1 MTGAGQTI
9 AAIATPGGRG
19 GIGIVRVSG
28 PDAPAIGR
36 QLTGRVPRPRL
47 AEYCCFRDGDGAAVD
62 RGIMLYFPRPASYTG
77 EDVLELHGHG
87 GQVVMH
93 MLLRRVLALGARPA
107 RPGEFTERAFVNG
120 KIDLLQA
127 EAVADLIDSLSE
139 RAARSALRSLD
150 GAFSARIAG
159 LRDTLV
165 RIRALAEA
173 VLDFPEEDVRALP
186 GPPVEQQL
194 EAWLAELDRVAA
206 AARAGSVLREG
217 LRVVVAGPPNV
228 GKSSLLNLLTDSD
241 RAIVH
246 SEPGTTRDT
255 LEEGIVVGGIRMQI
269 VDTAGIRAAADP
281 VEEEGVR
288 RALRAMQ
295 GADIV
300 IAVSEYGTPEDESV
314 ADALRSLPRGINRVF
329 VRNKIDLAGA
339 APGRKEDEAGLLID
353 LSARTGAGVGLLVDA
368 LREAAGPGASGE
380 DIVLARARHIAE
392 LAAARAAVGAGLEGW
407 RANQAGE
414 LLAEEL
420 RLAQASLGRITGEFT
435 PDDLLGEIFS
445 RFCIGK

>member
-1 MTGAGQTI
+1 MTGARETI

-28 PDAPAIGR
+28 PASLDMAR
-36 QLTGRVPRPRL
+36 ELTGRVPQPRL
-47 AEYCCFRDGDGAAVD
+47 AEYSSFRDADGAAID
-62 RGIMLYFPRPASYTG
+62 RGIMLYFPGPASYTG

-93 MLLRRVLALGARPA
+93 MLLRRVLSLGARPA

-120 KIDLLQA
+120 RIDLLQA

-139 RAARSALRSLD
+139 GAARSALRSLD
-150 GAFSARIAG
+150 GAFSSRIG
-159 LRDTLV
+159 DLRDTLV
-165 RIRALAEA
+165 RIRAQAEA
-173 VLDFPEEDVRALP
+173 VLDFPEEETQAFP
-186 GPPVEQQL
+186 GAQVEQQL
-194 EAWLAELDRVAA
+194 GDWLAALDRLTA

-217 LRVVVAGPPNV
+217 LRVVVVGPPNA
-228 GKSSLLNLLTDSD
+228 GKSSLLNRLTDSD

-255 LEEGIVVGGIRMQI
+255 VEEGIVVGGIRMQI

-288 RALRAMQ
+288 RALKAMDA
-295 GADIV
+295 ADIV
-300 IAVSEYGTPEDESV
+300 IAVNEYGAPEDERV
-314 ADALRSLPRGINRVF
+314 AAALRSLPQGVDRLI

-339 APGRKEDEAGLLID
+339 APAREEGNGSARID
-353 LSARTGAGVGLLVDA
+353 LSVRTGAGMELLLEA
-368 LREAAGPGASGE
+368 LGRAAGPDAPGE
-380 DIVLARARHIAE
+380 DVLLARARHLAE
-392 LAAARAAVGAGLEGW
+392 LAAARAAVVAGLEGW

-420 RLAQASLGRITGEFT
+420 RLAQEALGRITGEFT